1 MYSLCLVSFALVA
14 QFLWGEG
21 KVLKWIITMIEMT
34 ISETEVLAIE
44 NGKLLG
50 KIEFT
55 RSDNNMTILHTYAY
69 ESGRGIGTMLM
80 QTAVEWAKEHD
91 YTIIPVCSFA
101 QKYLSKVVN
110 K

>member
-1 MYSLCLVSFALVA
+1 
-14 QFLWGEG
+14 
-21 KVLKWIITMIEMT
+21 MIQMT

-55 RSDNNMTILHTYAY
+55 LSDNNMTILHTYAY
-69 ESGRGIGTMLM
+69 ESGRGIGTLLM
-80 QTAVEWAKEHD
+80 QKAVEWAKEHD

-101 QKYLSKVVN
+101 QKYLSKDVN
-110 K
+110 G

>member
-1 MYSLCLVSFALVA
+1 
-14 QFLWGEG
+14 
-21 KVLKWIITMIEMT
+21 MIEMT

-55 RSDNNMTILHTYAY
+55 LSDNNMTVLHTYAY
-69 ESGRGIGTMLM
+69 ESGRGIGTLLM
-80 QTAVEWAKEHD
+80 QNAVKWAKEHS

-101 QKYLSKVVN
+101 QKYLSRD
-110 K
+110 

>member
-1 MYSLCLVSFALVA
+1 
-14 QFLWGEG
+14 
-21 KVLKWIITMIEMT
+21 MIEMT

-55 RSDNNMTILHTYAY
+55 LSDNNMTVLHTYAY
-69 ESGRGIGTMLM
+69 ESGRGIGTKLM
-80 QTAVEWAKEHD
+80 QNAVEWAKEHD

-101 QKYLSKVVN
+101 QKYLSRDVK

>member
-1 MYSLCLVSFALVA
+1 
-14 QFLWGEG
+14 
-21 KVLKWIITMIEMT
+21 MIEMT

-55 RSDNNMTILHTYAY
+55 LSDNNMTILHTYAY
-69 ESGRGIGTMLM
+69 ENGRGIGTMLM
-80 QTAVEWAKEHD
+80 QTAVEWAKEHS

-101 QKYLSKVVN
+101 QKYLSKDVN

>member
-1 MYSLCLVSFALVA
+1 
-14 QFLWGEG
+14 
-21 KVLKWIITMIEMT
+21 MIEMT
-34 ISETEVLAIE
+34 ILETEVLAIE

-55 RSDNNMTILHTYAY
+55 LSDNNMTVLHTYAY
-69 ESGRGIGTMLM
+69 ESGRGIGTLLM

-101 QKYLSKVVN
+101 QKYLSKDVN
-110 K
+110 G

>member
-1 MYSLCLVSFALVA
+1 M
-14 QFLWGEG
+14 
-21 KVLKWIITMIEMT
+21 IITMIEMT

-55 RSDNNMTILHTYAY
+55 LSDNNMTVLHTYAY

-80 QTAVEWAKEHD
+80 QTAVEWAKEHS

-101 QKYLSKVVN
+101 QKYLSRD
-110 K
+110 

>member
-1 MYSLCLVSFALVA
+1 
-14 QFLWGEG
+14 
-21 KVLKWIITMIEMT
+21 MIQMT
-34 ISETEVLAIE
+34 VTSTEILAME

-55 RSDNNMTILHTYAY
+55 LVGNKMTILHTYAY
-69 ESGRGIGTMLM
+69 ESGRGIGTLLM

-101 QKYLSKVVN
+101 QKYLSKDVN
-110 K
+110 G

>member
-1 MYSLCLVSFALVA
+1 
-14 QFLWGEG
+14 
-21 KVLKWIITMIEMT
+21 MIEMT

-55 RSDNNMTILHTYAY
+55 LSDNNMTILHTYAY

-80 QTAVEWAKEHD
+80 QNAVAWAKEHS

-101 QKYLSKVVN
+101 QKYLSKIGIDF
-110 K
+110 

>member
-1 MYSLCLVSFALVA
+1 
-14 QFLWGEG
+14 
-21 KVLKWIITMIEMT
+21 MIEMT

-55 RSDNNMTILHTYAY
+55 LSDNNMTILHTYAY

-80 QTAVEWAKEHD
+80 QTAVEWAKEHS

-101 QKYLSKVVN
+101 QKYLSRDVN

>member
-1 MYSLCLVSFALVA
+1 
-14 QFLWGEG
+14 
-21 KVLKWIITMIEMT
+21 MIEMT

-55 RSDNNMTILHTYAY
+55 LSDNNMTILHTYAY

-80 QTAVEWAKEHD
+80 QNVVEWAKEHD
-91 YTIIPVCSFA
+91 YTIVPICSFA
-101 QKYLSKVVN
+101 QKYLSRD
-110 K
+110 

>member
-1 MYSLCLVSFALVA
+1 M
-14 QFLWGEG
+14 
-21 KVLKWIITMIEMT
+21 IITMIEMT

-55 RSDNNMTILHTYAY
+55 LSDNNMTILHTYAY

-80 QTAVEWAKEHD
+80 QTAVEWAKEHS

-101 QKYLSKVVN
+101 QKYLSRD
-110 K
+110 

>member
-1 MYSLCLVSFALVA
+1 
-14 QFLWGEG
+14 
-21 KVLKWIITMIEMT
+21 MIEMT

-55 RSDNNMTILHTYAY
+55 LLDNNMTVLHTYAY

-80 QTAVEWAKEHD
+80 QNAVKWAKEHS

-101 QKYLSKVVN
+101 QKYLSRD
-110 K
+110 

>member
-1 MYSLCLVSFALVA
+1 
-14 QFLWGEG
+14 
-21 KVLKWIITMIEMT
+21 MIQMT
-34 ISETEVLAIE
+34 VTSTEILAME

-50 KIEFT
+50 KIEFVL
-55 RSDNNMTILHTYAY
+55 SDKKMTILHTYAY

-80 QTAVEWAKEHD
+80 QTAVEWAKEHS

-101 QKYLSKVVN
+101 QKYLSKDVN

>member
-1 MYSLCLVSFALVA
+1 
-14 QFLWGEG
+14 
-21 KVLKWIITMIEMT
+21 MIQMT
-34 ISETEVLAIE
+34 VTSTEIRAME

-55 RSDNNMTILHTYAY
+55 LSDSNMTILHTYAY

-80 QTAVEWAKEHD
+80 QKAVEWAKEHD

-101 QKYLSKVVN
+101 QKYLSN
-110 K
+110 D